1 MQDTEKAYI
10 ALFTC
15 AASRAV
21 HLEMVTDLKTETF
34 LLCFTRF
41 VSRRGLPVLVVTDN
55 SKTFKAFSKPLQA
68 TMKSSVVL
76 SYLAERGIKWKFNLS
91 KAPWWGGFYE
101 RLIKGVKTC
110 LKISIGRASLSYDKL
125 HTIIVEMEGI
135 LNSRPLKYQYPEDLE
150 QPLTPSHLLTGRR
163 PLQLAMQSCEH
174 KDQDFEET
182 HDTFWKR
189 ATNITRVLE
198 QWWKRWKREYLLNLR
213 KQHFLNRNPYP
224 SDVIK
229 TGDIVMIQNENNK
242 KRIFWKMGCVE
253 ELLKGADN
261 VVRGD
266 TLQLANQNIIQ
277 RPIEKLYSFE
287 VSCEI
292 SQVVNGPRDEEPIP
306 AWSRRKAA
314 ALAKEKLTNT

>member
-1 MQDTEKAYI
+1 MDSSRAIIDEKDFALLQSMSKLKSQLPAFRVQEDYAFASVGIDFAGPLCVKSSSSKTEKAYI
-10 ALFTC
+10 ALFRC

-34 LLCFTRF
+34 LLCFKRF

-91 KAPWWGGFYE
+91 KALWWGGFYE

-110 LKISIGRASLSYDKL
+110 LKISIGRASLLYDKL
-125 HTIIVEMEGI
+125 HTIIVEMEGV
-135 LNSRPLKYQYPEDLE
+135 LNSRQLKYQYPEDLE

-163 PLQLAMQSCEH
+163 LLQLPMPSSEH

-182 HDTFWKR
+182 RDIFWKR

-198 QWWKRWKREYLLNLR
+198 QWWKRWKRDYLLNVTIFYL
-213 KQHFLNRNPYP
+213 LN
-224 SDVIK
+224 S
-229 TGDIVMIQNENNK
+229 
-242 KRIFWKMGCVE
+242 IF
-253 ELLKGADN
+253 
-261 VVRGD
+261 
-266 TLQLANQNIIQ
+266 
-277 RPIEKLYSFE
+277 
-287 VSCEI
+287 
-292 SQVVNGPRDEEPIP
+292 
-306 AWSRRKAA
+306 
-314 ALAKEKLTNT
+314 